1 MAIVVKAKK
10 GESTSDLI
18 RKFKKAS
25 VASGLVQKTKDNRY
39 YRKPS
44 KIRAEKTATFSRLK
58 LRARS
63 LKKMKNI
70 PPQVLVRIN
79 QKLGKA

>member
-1 MAIVVKAKK
+1 MAIVIRAKK
-10 GESTSDLI
+10 GESANDLI

-25 VASGLVQKTKDNRY
+25 VSSGLVQKAKDSRY

-44 KIRAEKTATFSRLK
+44 KIRAEKTATRSRLK
-58 LRARS
+58 RRARS
-63 LKKMKNI
+63 LKNMKNI

-79 QKLGKA
+79 QKLGKS

>member
-1 MAIVVKAKK
+1 MAIVIRAKK
-10 GESTSDLI
+10 GESTNDLI

-25 VASGLVQKTKDNRY
+25 MASGIVQKVRDSRY

-44 KIRAEKTATFSRLK
+44 KIRAEKTATLSRLK
-58 LRARS
+58 RRART

-70 PPQVLVRIN
+70 SPQVLVRIG
-79 QKLGKA
+79 QKLGKT